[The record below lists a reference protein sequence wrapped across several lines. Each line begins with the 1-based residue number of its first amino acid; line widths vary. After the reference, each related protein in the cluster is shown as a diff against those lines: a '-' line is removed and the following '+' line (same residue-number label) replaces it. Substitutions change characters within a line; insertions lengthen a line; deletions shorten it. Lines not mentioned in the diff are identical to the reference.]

1 MKSLSEIAVS
11 KFLDGYNCA
20 QSVFYSFCEMLKQDK
35 NVALKISSGFG
46 AGMGRKGEICGAVTG
61 GIMVIGSKFGR
72 GEKDDQSFSETTY
85 RKTIELMDSFT
96 RKYETCLCRQLLNGC
111 DLTTEEGRKQFKEKD
126 FRNKICRG
134 YVKSV
139 VEIVEDLLNQH

>member
-1 MKSLSEIAVS
+1 MKNFSEIAVS

-20 QSVFYSFCEMLKQDK
+20 QSVFYSFCEILKMDK
-35 NVALKISSGFG
+35 NIALKISSGFG

-96 RKYETCLCRQLLNGC
+96 RKYQTCLCRQLLNGC
-111 DLTTEEGRKQFKEKD
+111 DLTTEEGRKQFKEKY

-139 VEIVEDLLNQH
+139 VEIVEDLLNQP